1 MSTST
6 PSTAAFSPPPTELLT
21 ENPWEWLRQQMPVTK
36 RWVYFDHAAVAPLPE
51 AACRRSQ
58 DFVQQA
64 SEQGDTVW
72 LQWAAEIEDLRTGIA
87 NWLGATPEEIALIP
101 NTTFGVNL
109 FAEGWPWQPGD
120 NIVVPAGEFPSN
132 HFPWQNQQR
141 KGVEL
146 RVVPSPAGRIDL
158 DGIRRAIDSRTRIVA
173 ASWVGYLSG
182 YRVPLADLCQLAHEG
197 GALFFLDAI
206 QGLGVFPLDLTE
218 IPIDFL
224 AADGHKWMLGPE
236 GAGFA
241 FIRKC
246 HLDRLQCPVVGWN
259 SVAGRHQFS
268 ASSMALR
275 DSAARFEGG
284 SYNMNGLLTL
294 FASLRL
300 LWQISAVHGQDA
312 IANRVLGLHAFAKER
327 FLTAGFRLWSDW
339 SRSQRSG
346 IITLLPSD
354 ESPQT
359 ARDRL
364 LSQGIVTSRRG
375 EGLRF
380 SPHAYNTEQELEQA
394 IEVLRS
400 GG

>member
-6 PSTAAFSPPPTELLT
+6 PQTTVFSPNSTELLT

-51 AACRRSQ
+51 PACRRSQ
-58 DFVQQA
+58 RFVQEA
-64 SEQGDTVW
+64 SEQGDTCW
-72 LQWAAEIEDLRTGIA
+72 LQWAAEIEELRSGIA
-87 NWLGATPEEIALIP
+87 NWLRATPEEIALIP

-109 FAEGWPWQPGD
+109 VAEGWQWRPGD
-120 NIVVPAGEFPSN
+120 NIVVPEGEFPSN

-146 RVVPSPAGRIDL
+146 RVVPSPMGRIDL
-158 DGIRRAIDSRTRIVA
+158 DGIRRAIDSRTRMVA

-182 YRVPLADLCQLAHEG
+182 YRVPLADLCQMAHER
-197 GALFFLDAI
+197 GAFFFLDAI
-206 QGLGVFPLDLTE
+206 QGLGAFPLDLGE

-246 HLDRLQCPVVGWN
+246 HLERLECSVVGWN
-259 SVAGRHQFS
+259 SVVGRQHFS
-268 ASSMALR
+268 ASAMELR

-294 FASLRL
+294 FASLQL
-300 LWQISAVHGQDA
+300 LWQISSVHGHDA
-312 IANRVLGLHAFAKER
+312 IANRILSLHAFARER
-327 FLTAGFRLWSDW
+327 LRAAGFKLWSDW

-346 IITLLPSD
+346 IITLSLAN

-359 ARDRL
+359 ARERL
-364 LSQGIVTSRRG
+364 LNLGIVTSRRG
-375 EGLRF
+375 DGLRF
-380 SPHAYNTEQELEQA
+380 SPHAYNTEEELERA
-394 IEVLRS
+394 IEVLQNR
-400 GG
+400 